1 MQQLVALALISSV
14 PLVASAFYIYKRLA
28 ANERE
33 TIRQSL
39 YVSARTLASLVDNE
53 LATHNAVASTL
64 ALSPH
69 LEHEDLP
76 AFWREASEALKLTPG
91 AWLALSDPDGQQL
104 VNTLSQPGTPLP
116 RHRVP
121 EIIQKAFAEKRSQVS
136 DLVFGPVAQRWTV
149 FIEVP
154 VFKDGRPH
162 YSISIAMLPERFLH
176 LLQESFKRGEV
187 VAILDR
193 AGKFVARMPDHEERV
208 GTLASVPWRQ
218 AIARSPSGWTENRT
232 LEGTLVINAY
242 AETAHGWTAGVAVP
256 EAQVAAPLND
266 ILSAAILL
274 ATALTLLSLGVA
286 AIIARSMGD
295 SMKALTAAARDLG
308 EEQDVTNP
316 RVSFLEGETIARALV
331 DASSELKRR
340 QSLISQNQANLEE
353 KVEQRTSQLREEI
366 RKREATELT
375 LRQSQKMDSIGQL
388 TGGIAHDFNNMLTI
402 IMGNLDTAMRRLKT
416 IENSAVLNRPLES
429 AMQGARNAAKLTH
442 RLLAFARQQPLEPA
456 TLYLD
461 RLISGMADLLT
472 RTTGEA
478 IMLETVSSAGLWPTY
493 ADPNQV
499 ENCLVN
505 LAINAR
511 DAMPD
516 GGKLTIETANT
527 YLDEVYASQFMGI
540 KPGQSV
546 MLSVSDTG
554 SGMPADV
561 LEKVFEPFF
570 STKEPGKGTGLG
582 LAMVHGFVRQS
593 DGHIRIYSE
602 VGAGTTVKIYLPRQP
617 SESIG
622 KLLPADGLVP
632 AAPEVGAK
640 TGETVLLVED
650 DAAVREYATS
660 ALEDLGYGVLAAASG
675 TEAMKMFET
684 ALRVD
689 VLFTDVVLGGEMSG
703 RQLADRL
710 WTLKP
715 DLLVIFT
722 TGYTRNAIV
731 HHGRLDPGV
740 NLINKPYTQREL
752 AERFRKVIDSQG
764 GSIRR
769 LSRDVARPDVAAPR
783 C

>member
-1 MQQLVALALISSV
+1 MFGVTGIVRQALSRRTLMQQLVALALISSV
-14 PLVASAFYIYKRLA
+14 PLAASAFFVYKMLVT
-28 ANERE
+28 NERE
-33 TIRQSL
+33 TIRQAL
-39 YVSARTLASLVDNE
+39 LVSARTLASLIDNE
-53 LATHNAVASTL
+53 LATHNAVASAL

-69 LEHEDLP
+69 LEQDDLP
-76 AFWREASEALKLTPG
+76 AFRRQANETLKLTPG
-91 AWLALSDPDGQQL
+91 AWLVLSTPEGQQL
-104 VNTLSQPGTPLP
+104 VNTLSQPDVPLP
-116 RHRVP
+116 RHLVP
-121 EIIQKAFAEKRSQVS
+121 EIIKKGFAEKRSQVS
-136 DLVFGPVAQRWTV
+136 DLVFGPVAQRWTA

-154 VFKDGRPH
+154 VFKDGQPH
-162 YSISIAMLPERFLH
+162 YSISIAILPQRFLQ

-193 AGKFVARMPDHEERV
+193 TGKFVARMPDHEERV
-208 GTLASVPWRQ
+208 GTLASIPWRQ
-218 AIARSPSGWTENRT
+218 AIASNPNGWTENRT

-242 AETAHGWTAGVAVP
+242 AETAHGWTSGVAVP
-256 EAQVAAPLND
+256 EAQVAAPLNN
-266 ILSAAILL
+266 ILSTAILL
-274 ATALTLLSLGVA
+274 AIVLTVLSLGAA
-286 AIIARSMGD
+286 AIVARSMGD
-295 SMKALTAAARDLG
+295 SMGALTAAARDLG
-308 EEQDVTNP
+308 DEQDVTKP
-316 RVSFLEGETIARALV
+316 RVSFLEGETIAKALV
-331 DASSELKRR
+331 DASVELKKR
-340 QSLISQNQANLEE
+340 QGIISQNQTDLEE
-353 KVEQRTSQLREEI
+353 KVQMRTAELREEI

-402 IMGNLDTAMRRLKT
+402 IMGNVDTAMRRLKT

-472 RTTGEA
+472 RTTGET
-478 IMLETVSSAGLWPTY
+478 IMLETVASAGLWPTY

-527 YLDEVYASQFMGI
+527 YLDEEYVSQFIGI
-540 KPGQSV
+540 KPGQYV

-554 SGMPADV
+554 SGMPAEV

-602 VGAGTTVKIYLPRQP
+602 AGAGTTVKIYLPRQP
-617 SESIG
+617 SENIDNTP
-622 KLLPADGLVP
+622 PADGLVQAP
-632 AAPEVGAK
+632 PEVGAK
-640 TGETVLLVED
+640 PGETVLLVED
-650 DAAVREYATS
+650 DPAVREYAIN
-660 ALEDLGYGVLAAASG
+660 ALEDLGYSVLATGSG
-675 TEAMKMFET
+675 TEAVKQFED
-684 ALRVD
+684 APRVD

-703 RQLADRL
+703 RQLADQLRAIN
-710 WTLKP
+710 P
-715 DLLVIFT
+715 RLLVIFT

-740 NLINKPYTQREL
+740 NLVNKPYTQREL
-752 AERFRKVIDSQG
+752 AERFRKVIDS
-764 GSIRR
+764 S
-769 LSRDVARPDVAAPR
+769 SPH
-783 C
+783 